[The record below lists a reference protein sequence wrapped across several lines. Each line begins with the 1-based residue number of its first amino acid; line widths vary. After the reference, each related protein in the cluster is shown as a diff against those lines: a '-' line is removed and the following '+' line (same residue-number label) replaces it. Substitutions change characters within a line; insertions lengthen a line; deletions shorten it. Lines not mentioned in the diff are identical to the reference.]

1 MEKSE
6 KLEKSEHKPRSMGI
20 LSDIKH
26 FILKKPPIQTLIEMP
41 SEEER
46 IDYCD
51 RIMQRLHITVKEYS
65 VLNIHKIGIDV
76 PVRYVF
82 EEILKWDGTSTYWP
96 NNLAN
101 VGRINGQLNEVE
113 INLFGLHRIGFDLGK
128 KFIGF
133 RVLPLFMM
141 KALRFKLSP
150 EPVDFDNARYL
161 LFNCSGGYP
170 IGIISIYTRSSISE
184 QGETDKSQVIF
195 VVAFNFYGRKNKF
208 LYLLV
213 NRIWEAIHNRATANI
228 LNRIKD
234 SYELKF
240 SRVVN
245 DLDDEDTYYQ

>member
-6 KLEKSEHKPRSMGI
+6 KLKTPQPMPRSLGI
-20 LSDIKH
+20 LSDIKK
-26 FILKKPPIQTLIEMP
+26 FILKKPPIQTLIKMP
-41 SEEER
+41 SEAER
-46 IDYCD
+46 IDYSD

-65 VLNIHKIGIDV
+65 VLNVHKIGIDV

-82 EEILKWDGTSTYWP
+82 EEILKWDGNSTYWP

-113 INLFGLHRIGFDLGK
+113 INLFGLHRIGLKLGRH
-128 KFIGF
+128 FYGF

-170 IGIISIYTRSSISE
+170 IGIFSIYTRSSISE
-184 QGETDKSQVIF
+184 QGEKEKTQVVF

-213 NRIWEAIHNRATANI
+213 NKLWEAIHNRATANI
-228 LNRIKD
+228 LNRIKN

-240 SRVVN
+240 SRVLN
-245 DLDDEDTYYQ
+245 DLDEDENEYL

>member
-1 MEKSE
+1 MEESE
-6 KLEKSEHKPRSMGI
+6 TLSKSEHAALNLGI
-20 LSDIKH
+20 LSDIKQ
-26 FILKKPPIQTLIEMP
+26 FILKKPPINTLVEIP

-46 IDYCD
+46 INYCD
-51 RIMQRLHITVKEYS
+51 RIMQRLHITVNEYS

-82 EEILKWDGTSTYWP
+82 EEVLKWDGESTFWP
-96 NNLAN
+96 NHLAN

-113 INLFGLHRIGFDLGK
+113 INLFGLQRIGFNLGK

-133 RVLPLFMM
+133 PVMPLFMM

-150 EPVDFDNARYL
+150 EPIDFDNARYL
-161 LFNCSGGYP
+161 LFKCSGGYP
-170 IGIISIYTRSSISE
+170 IGIFSIYTRSSISE
-184 QGETDKSQVIF
+184 QGETEKTQVIF

-213 NRIWEAIHNRATANI
+213 NRLWEAVHNRATANI

-234 SYELKF
+234 SYEAKF
-240 SRVVN
+240 NRVVN
-245 DLDDEDTYYQ
+245 DLDQD